1 MADNL
6 STLDVSE
13 TLDPL
18 TVEETR
24 NLFFNLRV
32 ALNCLDDI
40 AAQYNG
46 ANRKQHFIQKWLD
59 MNPEPSW
66 DQLVTGLRKI
76 KKTSLAAKTES
87 AHCTKVSV
95 RNSNI
100 LHLDFQPVTFS
111 SA

>member
-1 MADNL
+1 MSDNL
-6 STLDVSE
+6 STVDISH

-32 ALNCLDDI
+32 PLNILDDI

-59 MNPEPSW
+59 MTPNASM
-66 DQLVTGLRKI
+66 QKMA
-76 KKTSLAAKTES
+76 SF
-87 AHCTKVSV
+87 SV
-95 RNSNI
+95 
-100 LHLDFQPVTFS
+100 
-111 SA
+111 